1 MGLKKLKKFYKNKK
15 VLITGNTGF
24 KGMWL
29 FLILKFLGAN
39 VRGYSSTLKKDD
51 NFLFFKIFKSE
62 FKKKTYFNDIN
73 NYRFLKKKLNSFK
86 PQIIFH

>member
-29 FLILKFLGAN
+29 FLILKFKEN
-39 VRGYSSTLKKDD
+39 VKSAKMYLKNRQKH
-51 NFLFFKIFKSE
+51 KKS
-62 FKKKTYFNDIN
+62 
-73 NYRFLKKKLNSFK
+73 
-86 PQIIFH
+86 